1 MVQPLND
8 DSDIKERLKFLG
20 QNVDQYNLS
29 SHLET
34 AVRKMNSLV
43 GRNIEEQLRPS
54 VEDQNSFQLTFN
66 EVHSIEKVELG
77 RPGLY
82 DQSVNDSDYSVT
94 KYPAEISFNT
104 TWAEDNLHSSRDK
117 TRITY
122 IPTIFKE
129 LELMLAL
136 EEIMNLASIQT
147 GDDETRAQF
156 KQYKERR
163 KELVKSINRTA
174 QNIDDSDSGDNLPN
188 NYNYPGEF

>member
-1 MVQPLND
+1 MVDVLND

-20 QNVDQYNLS
+20 PNTDQYNLT

-34 AVRKMNSLV
+34 AARKMNSLV

-82 DQSVNDSDYSVT
+82 DQSISDSNYEVT
-94 KYPAEISFNT
+94 KYPAEISFDT

-117 TRITY
+117 TRIVY
-122 IPTIFKE
+122 IPTVFKE

-136 EEIMNLASIQT
+136 EEIMNLSSIQT
-147 GDDETRAQF
+147 GDNETRAQF
-156 KQYKERR
+156 EQYKNRR
-163 KELVKSINRTA
+163 EELVKSINRTA
-174 QNIDDSDSGDNLPN
+174 QNIPDPDSGDQLPN
-188 NYNYPGEF
+188 NHNYPGNY